1 MSKRILLWSPLDD
14 YVPDLLGSLE
24 DIDFCRVN
32 SEAELEELL
41 PSADALVLLGM
52 LYNAEVAKLVR
63 ERANRLRWIQLTTA
77 GYDGVSFH
85 GVPSSVVVTNAGH
98 IHGPLIAEHAV
109 TLLTALVRRL
119 PCFAEPQ
126 SRHTWDRRISLPL
139 TTLEDATVAILGYG
153 GIGREIA
160 RRLKSFG
167 ATVVAIARAERT
179 DDFADRIVS
188 SRSFHSVLGEA
199 DALVVAC
206 SLTAETTGMVNAA
219 AIAAFKPGGVL
230 VNIARGGVI
239 DTAAIVEALHSGHLH
254 GAGLDVT
261 APEPLPND
269 HPLWSCPNLII
280 TPHVAAF
287 GSAAVRR
294 RFAELLGDNI
304 ARFQNGQELEHQVAL
319 IVG

>member
-1 MSKRILLWSPLDD
+1 MSKRILLWSPLDH
-14 YVPDLLGSLE
+14 YVANLLGSLE
-24 DIDFCRVN
+24 HVNFLRVN
-32 SEAELEELL
+32 SQAELKEVL
-41 PSADALVLLGM
+41 PSADAMVLLGT
-52 LYNAEVAKLVR
+52 LYDAEVAKLVR
-63 ERANRLRWIQLTTA
+63 ERASRLRWIQLTTA

-85 GVPSSVVVTNAGH
+85 GVPPSVVVTNAGH

-126 SRHTWDRRISLPL
+126 SRHTWDRGISLPL
-139 TTLEDATVAILGYG
+139 TTLEDATVAVLGYG

-167 ATVVAIARAERT
+167 STVVAIARGERT

-188 SRSFHSVLGEA
+188 SRSFHSVLGDA

-206 SLTAETTGMVNAA
+206 SLTEETMGMVNAA
-219 AIAAFKPGGVL
+219 AMAAFKPGGVL
-230 VNIARGGVI
+230 VNIARGGVV
-239 DTAAIVEALHSGHLH
+239 DTMAVVEALRSGHLY

-261 APEPLPND
+261 APEPLPSD

-294 RFAELLGDNI
+294 RFAELLSGNI
-304 ARFQNGQELEHQVAL
+304 ARFQNGQELEHQVL
-319 IVG
+319 RS

>member
-1 MSKRILLWSPLDD
+1 M
-14 YVPDLLGSLE
+14 
-24 DIDFCRVN
+24 
-32 SEAELEELL
+32 
-41 PSADALVLLGM
+41 
-52 LYNAEVAKLVR
+52 
-63 ERANRLRWIQLTTA
+63 TTA
-77 GYDGVSFH
+77 GCDGVSFH

-109 TLLTALVRRL
+109 TLLTALIRRL
-119 PCFAEPQ
+119 PCFGETQ
-126 SRHTWDRRISLPL
+126 SRHTWDRRIPLPL

-188 SRSFHSVLGEA
+188 SRSFHSVLAEA

-206 SLTAETTGMVNAA
+206 SLTAETMGMVNAA

-239 DTAAIVEALHSGHLH
+239 DTTAVVEALHSGRLH

-261 APEPLPND
+261 APEPLPSD

-287 GSAAVRR
+287 GSPAVRR
-294 RFAELLGDNI
+294 RFIELLGENI
-304 ARFQNGQELEHQVAL
+304 ARFQNGQDLNYQVAL
-319 IVG
+319 NAT

>member
-14 YVPDLLGSLE
+14 HVADILGSLE
-24 DIDFCRVN
+24 NVDFCRVN

-41 PSADALVLLGM
+41 PSADAVVLLGI

-63 ERANRLRWIQLTTA
+63 EKANRLRWIQLTTA

-109 TLLTALVRRL
+109 TLVRRL

-139 TTLEDATVAILGYG
+139 ATLEDATVAILGYG

-206 SLTAETTGMVNAA
+206 SLTAETMGMVNAA

-230 VNIARGGVI
+230 VNIARGVAQRASARRWIGC
-239 DTAAIVEALHSGHLH
+239 DCSRATAERPSDMVLPQSDHYAARRCIRKRCGSPTICR
-254 GAGLDVT
+254 T
-261 APEPLPND
+261 A
-269 HPLWSCPNLII
+269 
-280 TPHVAAF
+280 
-287 GSAAVRR
+287 
-294 RFAELLGDNI
+294 
-304 ARFQNGQELEHQVAL
+304 
-319 IVG
+319 

>member
-1 MSKRILLWSPLDD
+1 MSKRILLWSPLDH
-14 YVPDLLGSLE
+14 YVADLLGSLE
-24 DIDFCRVN
+24 HVDFLRID
-32 SEAELEELL
+32 SKAELKEVL
-41 PSADALVLLGM
+41 PSADAMVLLGT
-52 LYNAEVAKLVR
+52 LYDAEVAKLVR
-63 ERANRLRWIQLTTA
+63 ERASRLRWIQLTTA

-119 PCFAEPQ
+119 PCFAGPQ
-126 SRHTWDRRISLPL
+126 SRHTWDRGIPLPL
-139 TTLEDATVAILGYG
+139 TTLEDATVAVLGYG

-160 RRLKSFG
+160 RRLKSFD

-188 SRSFHSVLGEA
+188 SRSFHSVLRAA

-206 SLTAETTGMVNAA
+206 SLTDETMGMVNAA

-230 VNIARGGVI
+230 VNIARGGVV
-239 DTAAIVEALHSGHLH
+239 DTMAVVEALHSGHLY

-261 APEPLPND
+261 SPEPLPSD

-287 GSAAVRR
+287 GSTAVRR
-294 RFAELLGDNI
+294 RFADLLTENI
-304 ARFQNGQELEHQVAL
+304 ARFQNGQELEHQIL
-319 IVG
+319 RS